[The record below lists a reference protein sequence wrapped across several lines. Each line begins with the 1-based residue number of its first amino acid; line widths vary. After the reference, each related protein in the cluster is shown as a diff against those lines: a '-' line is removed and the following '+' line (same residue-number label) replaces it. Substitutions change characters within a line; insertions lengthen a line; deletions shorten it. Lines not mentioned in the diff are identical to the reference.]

1 MRSST
6 FEKKKIAYAVI
17 AGSLALSLTACAG
30 AGPDAATRMIKQVT
44 DGAEKTITDNGN
56 DISINNAVLVATE
69 DGSAVLVG
77 SIVNHADASD
87 ALLGISVGSA
97 QATITGLTTLATD
110 KPIRFEGE
118 QATSK
123 AVFSGVGA
131 VAGTVVTLNIGFAK
145 AGLVQVNAIIRDKR
159 DIYAGVT
166 TGAVLTTAKK

>member
-1 MRSST
+1 MRVSHY
-6 FEKKKIAYAVI
+6 KIAYSVI
-17 AGSLALSLTACAG
+17 AASLALSLTACSG

-56 DISINNAVLVATE
+56 DIALNNLVLVATE

-77 SIVNHADASD
+77 SMVNHAKSSD
-87 ALLGISVGSA
+87 KLLGISVGSA
-97 QATITGLTTLATD
+97 TASLTGLTTLATD
-110 KPIRFEGE
+110 APIRFEGD
-118 QATSK
+118 QANAK
-123 AVFSGVGA
+123 AVFTGVGA

-166 TGAVLTTAKK
+166 TGAVLATNKK